1 MIRDKHIDSGQ
12 RITDGQTI
20 RGNYAPISEPS
31 YDAENPLLDQD
42 KPIRDFGYLTDE
54 ISDRAAAFITRQS
67 NRPYCLVVSYNAV
80 HSPMQAKTEDVDR
93 FESIDDVQR
102 RIFAGMVHAMDQG
115 IGRILNSLDR
125 SKQRKRTLVVFLSDN
140 GGPTK
145 ELTSS
150 NLPLRGEKG
159 SLYEGGIR
167 VPMIWSM
174 PGTVP
179 QGVDE
184 HRPVLSLDVAA
195 TILSQFERKT
205 NNLLDGIDALPWL
218 GRPDVLVPK
227 RKLFWRMTRGKIAL
241 RAGEWKIVRPS
252 SDSPIELYRLSND
265 IAETTNLAS
274 QFPQRTKEMWQDWQT
289 INAEMQPPMQ

>member
-1 MIRDKHIDSGQ
+1 
-12 RITDGQTI
+12 
-20 RGNYAPISEPS
+20 
-31 YDAENPLLDQD
+31 
-42 KPIRDFGYLTDE
+42 
-54 ISDRAAAFITRQS
+54 
-67 NRPYCLVVSYNAV
+67 
-80 HSPMQAKTEDVDR
+80 MQAKTEDVDR

-102 RIFAGMVHAMDQG
+102 RNFAGMVHAMDQG